1 MPPNGYT
8 TVTISNSLAE
18 RLTRV
23 MALHDQS
30 SYAEAIEYAVDTT
43 LVHEGEITVPELIQM
58 LSERV
63 EESE

>member
-1 MPPNGYT
+1 MAT
-8 TVTISNSLAE
+8 Q
-18 RLTRV
+18 RLQSAIPSPRGLPRV

-30 SYAEAIEYAVDTT
+30 SYAEAIEYVVDTT
-43 LVHEGEITVPELIQM
+43 LVHEVEITVHELIQM